1 MRTLHIPL
9 LALPLLA
16 LSLLAPACGGG
27 GGANN
32 RFADNQTAT
41 AAPNTGTQAPG
52 PGGQQPTSPAPA
64 ATPTPAP
71 ARTPGTYTVQAGDTL
86 GAIAERFGVTI
97 ADLVAANGLADP
109 DLIYPGQELTIPAA
123 TTPIP
128 TP

>member
-27 GGANN
+27 GANN

-41 AAPNTGTQAPG
+41 AAPNTTGTQAPG
-52 PGGQQPTSPAPA
+52 TGGQQPTSPAPA
-64 ATPTPAP
+64 ATPTPTP
-71 ARTPGTYTVQAGDTL
+71 ARNPGTYTVQEGDTL

-97 ADLVAANGLADP
+97 ADLVTANGLADP

-123 TTPIP
+123 TTPTP

>member
-1 MRTLHIPL
+1 MRTLLI
-9 LALPLLA
+9 PLLA
-16 LSLLAPACGGG
+16 LSLIVPACG

-41 AAPNTGTQAPG
+41 AAPNATRTENPG
-52 PGGQQPTSPAPA
+52 PGGQQPSSPAPA
-64 ATPTPAP
+64 ATSTPAP
-71 ARTPGTYTVQAGDTL
+71 ARNPGTYTVQEGDTL

-123 TTPIP
+123 NTQTPTS